1 MLIGI
6 NNLYQ
11 IKQIREISDT
21 SLSVIELDETSEE
34 YPFKGWTDTRILS
47 YCYKNDGNSTSIF
60 PWVDTRAIEQYENEV
75 LNLQAQVIEL
85 EFEKITGGII

>member
-6 NNLYQ
+6 NEKHQ
-11 IKQIREISDT
+11 IKQIRNITDN
-21 SLSVIELDETSEE
+21 SLTVIELDETSEN

-60 PWVDTRAIEQYENEV
+60 PWVDTRAIDQYENEV

-85 EFEKITGGII
+85 EFEKITGGMI